1 MTGLFVTAF
10 ILVQCISIMN
20 TNEQISHEELK
31 QNIADTLKHLDKM
44 GIDSSEFFNTYEIEY
59 FNERFKD
66 FRKNFDF
73 EEKKICFF
81 GPGGLVFSDK
91 QKYFNSLKNNH
102 SHIQDDLYIFNE
114 FEKEESEG
122 YDAVIVYWSKRIY
135 SSKDL
140 VKRMKEKH

>member
-1 MTGLFVTAF
+1 
-10 ILVQCISIMN
+10 MN